1 MSPQLLML
9 GCIALP
15 VLASGLV
22 VAAGRAPNLREA
34 VTLAAGALVLG
45 CVAGLYPEVS
55 QGARPGVVLAP
66 LVPGIALKL
75 TVEPLGLLFA
85 MVAGF
90 LWPVTSLYAIGY
102 MRAHHERN
110 QTRFYACF
118 AVSIAA
124 AMGVAFAGNLVTLFV
139 FYEVL
144 TLSTYPLVTHA
155 GTPEARRAGRVY
167 LATLLGTS
175 IAFLLLAIAWT
186 YAYAGTV
193 DFREGG
199 ILAGRMPE
207 GVAAVVFCLFAFG
220 VGKAALM
227 PFHRWLPAAMVAPT
241 PVSALLHAVAV
252 VKAGVFTILKVAV
265 YVFGPDLL
273 AASGGGRIIAYVA
286 GATILIGSL
295 VAMNKDNLKARLA
308 YSTISQLSYVVLG
321 AVLASAWGTVGAALH
336 IVMHAFGKI
345 TLFFCAGAV
354 LVAAHKTEVSE
365 LGGLGRRMP
374 VTMGAFVVASL
385 CIIGL
390 PPLGGAWSK
399 WYLATASVDAG
410 EWVLLGV
417 LLVSSLLSMGYL
429 LTVPLRAFSRAAGE
443 GAEGAGEE
451 KGASGAGEEEGA
463 AGEGAGGGMK
473 ETGAGEGGEGHAGD
487 RTIREAPPAC
497 LAAILVTAAGC
508 VALFL
513 YPDPFFAL
521 VSQVAGAR

>member
-1 MSPQLLML
+1 MTPPVLVLACL
-9 GCIALP
+9 VLP
-15 VLASGLV
+15 LLASGLIV
-22 VAAGRAPNLREA
+22 LARRHPNLREA
-34 VTLAAGALVLG
+34 VTLVTATLVLA
-45 CVAGLYPEVS
+45 CVLAIYSEVA
-55 QGARPGVVLAP
+55 QGGRPGLVLAP

-75 TVEPLGLLFA
+75 VVEPLGMLFA

-90 LWPVTSLYAIGY
+90 LWLVTSIYAIGY
-102 MRAHHERN
+102 MRAHHEKN

-118 AVSIAA
+118 AVAIGST
-124 AMGVAFAGNLVTLFV
+124 MGVAFADNLVTLFV
-139 FYEVL
+139 FYEAL

-175 IAFLLLAIAWT
+175 IGFQLLAIAWT

-193 DFREGG
+193 DFRVGG
-199 ILAGRMPE
+199 ILSGMPA

-265 YVFGPDLL
+265 YVFGPELL
-273 AASGGGRIIAYVA
+273 AASGGGTIIAWVA

-308 YSTISQLSYVVLG
+308 YSTISQLAYVVLG

-354 LVAAHKTEVSE
+354 LVAAHKTEISE
-365 LGGLGRRMP
+365 FGGLGRRMP

-390 PPLGGAWSK
+390 PPLGGMWSK
-399 WYLATASVDAG
+399 WYLASAAVDS
-410 EWVLLGV
+410 EQWVLLGV
-417 LLVSSLLSMGYL
+417 LLASSLLSIAYL
-429 LTVPLRAFSRAAGE
+429 LTVPLRAFSSGT
-443 GAEGAGEE
+443 GEE
-451 KGASGAGEEEGA
+451 TGEA
-463 AGEGAGGGMK
+463 ATPEV
-473 ETGAGEGGEGHAGD
+473 H
-487 RTIREAPPAC
+487 EAPAAC
-497 LAAILVTAAGC
+497 LVAIVITSAGC
-508 VALFL
+508 LALFV
-513 YPDPFFAL
+513 YPDPFFDL
-521 VSQVAGAR
+521 VNQVVGVR